1 MGSSSSD
8 AQDRSAA
15 LILIVDDEPAICW
28 ALERSFR
35 SQGYRTLAAS
45 SAEEGLRL
53 AAENQPQL
61 VFLDVRLPKRDGI
74 AALPDFLLA
83 TRGAPIIVMT
93 AFGDLET
100 AVAAVKHGASDY
112 LTKPF
117 KLEQAAAVVKRNVE
131 VARQR
136 AQGPDPQSPD
146 PQSLGTDGRLPQ
158 GRAAAQGSDQTGK
171 RIVGSSSAIQ
181 QAFRQIALVASSNLS
196 VLITGETGTGKEL
209 VAEAIHRHSPRAD
222 RPYLPIAPVSL
233 NEDLIESE
241 LFGHVRGAFT
251 GANVD
256 RAGLFELAEGGTI
269 LLDEIGELP
278 LGLQAKLLRVL
289 EQGEYTRVGEVLPR
303 RCDVRILAATNC
315 ELHHAISSGRFREDL
330 YWRLNGMHIHLPPLR
345 ERVEDIGPLCGYF
358 LECLGS
364 PANARLSPELLVQL
378 SARPWYGNVR
388 ELRNAIGHA
397 VVMAGD
403 RALEIGDFPMSHDR
417 SMAAG
422 DGRSLQTA
430 VLAWAETTMAAASGD
445 TNELYAQFM
454 AASEPTLF
462 RFATEQAAGNRLRA
476 AELLGIHRGTLRE
489 KMRQYGLE
497 D

>member
-1 MGSSSSD
+1 M
-8 AQDRSAA
+8 
-15 LILIVDDEPAICW
+15 
-28 ALERSFR
+28 
-35 SQGYRTLAAS
+35 
-45 SAEEGLRL
+45 
-53 AAENQPQL
+53 AAEKQPEL

-83 TRGAPIIVMT
+83 TRGAPIVVMT

-117 KLEQAAAVVKRNVE
+117 KLEQAATVAKRNVE

-136 AQGPDPQSPD
+136 AQYP
-146 PQSLGTDGRLPQ
+146 GTQNRPFPGRP
-158 GRAAAQGSDQTGK
+158 AASGSDRTEK
-171 RIVGSSSAIQ
+171 RLVGSSSAIQ

-222 RPYLPIAPVSL
+222 RPYLPIAPVAL

-251 GANVD
+251 GANED
-256 RAGLFELAEGGTI
+256 RAGLFEQAEGGTI

-315 ELHHAISSGRFREDL
+315 ELHRAVSEGRFREDL

-345 ERVEDIGPLCGYF
+345 ERIEDIGPLCSYF
-358 LECLGS
+358 LECLGIQ
-364 PANARLSPELLVQL
+364 ANAQLAPELLGQL
-378 SARPWYGNVR
+378 AARPWYGNVR

-403 RALEIGDFPMSHDR
+403 RPLELGDFPISHDR
-417 SMAAG
+417 SIAAEEG
-422 DGRSLQTA
+422 QSLQNA
-430 VLAWAETTMAAASGD
+430 VLAWAEATIAGGSGD
-445 TNELYAQFM
+445 ASQLHAQFM
-454 AASEPTLF
+454 AASEPTLL
-462 RFATEQAAGNRLRA
+462 RFATEHAAGNRVRA